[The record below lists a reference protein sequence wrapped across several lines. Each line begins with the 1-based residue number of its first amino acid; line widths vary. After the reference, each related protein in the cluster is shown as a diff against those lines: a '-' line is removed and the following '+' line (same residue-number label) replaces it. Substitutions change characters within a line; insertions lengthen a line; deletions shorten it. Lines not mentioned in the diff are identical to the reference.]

1 LNQVIV
7 VLIWKRKKV
16 LLTLLKA
23 NSIILK

>member
-23 NSIILK
+23 IILF